1 MTDEEIA
8 PLFGHLYQR
17 SIVNLVTIE
26 ERPPLL
32 AHYTSLEVLEKI
44 MENNEI
50 WFSNPLFMN
59 DLQEVRF
66 GMLEG
71 LKAFNDFALT
81 PHFLEACGGSQEKV
95 KIIYTQFNFYFA
107 KFDAEHV
114 LDVYVFCL
122 SEHDPDNHDG
132 VLSMWRGYGA
142 NGAGAALVFKT
153 DSLTYNPASPF
164 LFAKVAYASAE
175 QRIQQI
181 KATFA
186 DCAAVLKEH
195 AIPAD
200 KLYHVAHHM
209 FTLMKLYAL
218 VSKHHGF
225 KEEREWRIIYLPDL
239 DTSKLLTGQFSYIIG
254 KNGIEPKLKIEP
266 LKIEPVETW
275 TLDSILDRIILG
287 PSISSPIEVN
297 SVRRMFDTLKKP
309 EFKRKLCASGIPF
322 RSRAQ

>member
-1 MTDEEIA
+1 M
-8 PLFGHLYQR
+8 
-17 SIVNLVTIE
+17 
-26 ERPPLL
+26 
-32 AHYTSLEVLEKI
+32 
-44 MENNEI
+44 
-50 WFSNPLFMN
+50 FMSF
-59 DLQEVRF
+59 V
-66 GMLEG
+66 
-71 LKAFNDFALT
+71 
-81 PHFLEACGGSQEKV
+81 FLNTTQTTTTACFRCGGG
-95 KIIYTQFNFYFA
+95 TA
-107 KFDAEHV
+107 
-114 LDVYVFCL
+114 
-122 SEHDPDNHDG
+122 PTG
-132 VLSMWRGYGA
+132 
-142 NGAGAALVFKT
+142 LVRRSSSKQN
-153 DSLTYNPASPF
+153 SLTYNPASPF